1 MAATSA
7 IIAEGLIKRFGPVPA
22 LDGVDL
28 EVTTGRVLGL
38 LGPNGAG
45 KTTAVRILTTLL
57 VPDAGRAWVAG
68 HDVVREAGAV
78 RRVIGLSGQYA
89 AVDAHLT
96 GRENLHM
103 IGRLARL
110 GHRAARRRA
119 EELLARFDLT
129 DAAGRTARTYSGG
142 MRRRLDV
149 AASLVATPQVLFLDE
164 PTTGLDPHG
173 RTTLWELLT
182 DLTAQGT
189 TLVLTTQYLEEADRL
204 ADTIA
209 VIDHGRVLAHGTPD
223 QLKAQVGGDRLE
235 LQAAPGHDPGT
246 LAAALTGLGSR
257 PPVINTQTGRV
268 VLPVTDGPAV
278 LPDVLSRLAT
288 TGVRIS
294 DLALRRPTLD
304 DVFNTLTSHATT
316 TPNSTELPTGRDH
329 NPTARGRAS

>member
-22 LDGVDL
+22 LDGIDL
-28 EVTTGRVLGL
+28 EVTTGSVLGL

-45 KTTAVRILTTLL
+45 KTTMVRILTTLL
-57 VPDAGRAWVAG
+57 SPDAGRAWVAG

-89 AVDAHLT
+89 AVDADLT

-103 IGRLARL
+103 IGHLARL

-129 DAAGRTARTYSGG
+129 DAAGRAARTYSGG

-149 AASLVATPQVLFLDE
+149 AASLVATPRVLFLDE

-204 ADTIA
+204 ADTVA
-209 VIDHGRVLAHGTPD
+209 VI
-223 QLKAQVGGDRLE
+223 
-235 LQAAPGHDPGT
+235 
-246 LAAALTGLGSR
+246 
-257 PPVINTQTGRV
+257 
-268 VLPVTDGPAV
+268 
-278 LPDVLSRLAT
+278 
-288 TGVRIS
+288 
-294 DLALRRPTLD
+294 
-304 DVFNTLTSHATT
+304 
-316 TPNSTELPTGRDH
+316 
-329 NPTARGRAS
+329 